1 MDYTFDIDPGPKV
14 EIAVEGL
21 KISRSQIKKN
31 VPVYEENALDDDLLN
46 EGRRNLLN
54 YVQGLGYFDAKVTV
68 KKNPVSTGEMRVT
81 YDIDAGE
88 RHKLVRL
95 AITGNKIF
103 SEDLLRARMQIQ
115 SAGRFLAH
123 GRYSQSLLSADVR
136 NLIANPYRAN
146 GFLDVKITP
155 KVEDNYQGKENDLG
169 SRCRSRK
176 VHRPGWGPCRSW
188 ATKPP

>member
-1 MDYTFDIDPGPKV
+1 VDYTFDIEPGPKV

-21 KISRSQIKKN
+21 KISRGQIKKN

-81 YDIDAGE
+81 YTIEAGE
-88 RHKLVRL
+88 RHKLVKL
-95 AITGNKIF
+95 AITGNHIF

-115 SAGRFLAH
+115 PAGRFLAH
-123 GRYSQSLLSADVR
+123 GLQPVAPERGCAQPNRQPVSRQRLPGRQDY
-136 NLIANPYRAN
+136 P
-146 GFLDVKITP
+146 
-155 KVEDNYQGKENDLG
+155 QGG
-169 SRCRSRK
+169 R
-176 VHRPGWGPCRSW
+176 
-188 ATKPP
+188 